1 MITVKNI
8 QTGEIFKVSSLRVVN
23 GQIAAYHDFAEPSDK
38 WLSKFPYCLKS
49 GQTILDEK
57 HAVECRVFTLAEGYE
72 LTKVKAEKRQPKAA
86 AIEAVAPAETS
97 TEPTVMEEIVE
108 PEAIVEV
115 PAETTAETDL
125 ESIIQGYVNELEAGV
140 EPYVLWKEIGR
151 NIDNID
157 TANRV
162 FNSACGRVGL
172 NPIEARKQPK
182 VQPKTKKAETPSLD
196 AATQAFAALTP
207 LFAGVEANVTATVM
221 EKLEPL
227 TSKVEAICAR
237 APQTITHVIKTD
249 KGSYEA
255 APGEVFHANFD
266 DVCAR
271 INRGS
276 WVYLYGPTGSGKNV
290 MAEQVAK
297 ALGLDFHYQAHTLDR
312 FELTGFIDAS
322 GCYQPTEFFKAY
334 TEGGLFM
341 LDELDASD
349 ENALVTLNSACNG
362 YFAFPC
368 GTVKAHPDFRCIAAG
383 NTCGRGGTDDY
394 TARRTMD
401 VSSLG
406 RFIPRYHG
414 YCDEIDMAAA
424 GDNEELVA
432 FIHALRK
439 VRSSVGCQII
449 ASPRQIKEIVKDEAQ
464 GLNLTQTLADM
475 FGTYL
480 TADEL
485 NIVKQSLK
493 DCAELD
499 GNKYLKAFNKVRA
512 IEY

>member
-1 MITVKNI
+1 MAIFVKNI
-8 QTGEIFKVSSLRVVN
+8 QSEEVVKVASLRVVN
-23 GQIAAYHDFAEPSDK
+23 GKIAAYYDFPEPSQK
-38 WLSKFPYCLKS
+38 WLAKFPFCLKS
-49 GQTILDEK
+49 EETVTDEK
-57 HAVECRVFTLAEGYE
+57 HSVECRVFTLAEGYE
-72 LTKVKAEKRQPKAA
+72 LTKVKAEKHQPKPET
-86 AIEAVAPAETS
+86 EAPDETVA
-97 TEPTVMEEIVE
+97 EPTVMEETIE
-108 PEAIVEV
+108 PEAVEEV
-115 PAETTAETDL
+115 PAATEAVAE
-125 ESIIQGYVNELEAGV
+125 
-140 EPYVLWKEIGR
+140 EP
-151 NIDNID
+151 
-157 TANRV
+157 
-162 FNSACGRVGL
+162 
-172 NPIEARKQPK
+172 ARP
-182 VQPKTKKAETPSLD
+182 VQPKATKKAEAPSLD

-207 LFAGVEANVTATVM
+207 LFAGVEANVTANVM
-221 EKLEPL
+221 EKLQPL
-227 TSKVEAICAR
+227 TAKVEAICAR
-237 APQTITHVIKTD
+237 APQTIVHVIKTD
-249 KGSYEA
+249 KGSIEA
-255 APGEVFHANFD
+255 APGEVFHANFE
-266 DVCAR
+266 DVCQR

-290 MAEQVAK
+290 LAEQVAK

-368 GTVKAHPDFRCIAAG
+368 GTVKAHPNFRCIAAG

-424 GDNEELVA
+424 NNNAELVA

-439 VRSSVGCQII
+439 IKHSVGCQII

-464 GLNLTQTLADM
+464 GLNLTQTLSDM

-480 TADEL
+480 TDDEL
-485 NIVKQSLK
+485 NIVKESLRS
-493 DCAELD
+493 DESLD
-499 GNKYLKAFNKVRA
+499 GNKYSKAFKKVQA

>member
-1 MITVKNI
+1 MINVRNI
-8 QTGEIFKVSSLRVVN
+8 QSEEIIKVASLRVLN
-23 GQIAAYHDFAEPSDK
+23 GKIAAYYDFPEPSQK
-38 WLSKFPYCLKS
+38 WLAKFPFCVK
-49 GQTILDEK
+49 TDETVTDEK
-57 HAVECRVFTLAEGYE
+57 HGVECRVFTLADGYE
-72 LTKVKAEKRQPKAA
+72 LTRVKSERRPRHFEALDAA
-86 AIEAVAPAETS
+86 
-97 TEPTVMEEIVE
+97 
-108 PEAIVEV
+108 PE
-115 PAETTAETDL
+115 AETTAEPEAPVMDVT
-125 ESIIQGYVNELEAGV
+125 IQPEAIEEV
-140 EPYVLWKEIGR
+140 PETTAEP
-151 NIDNID
+151 
-157 TANRV
+157 
-162 FNSACGRVGL
+162 
-172 NPIEARKQPK
+172 EARKATKERP
-182 VQPKTKKAETPSLD
+182 VQPKAKRAEAPSLD

-207 LFAGVEANVTATVM
+207 LFVGVEANVTANVM
-221 EKLEPL
+221 EKLQPL
-227 TSKVEAICAR
+227 TDKVEAICSR
-237 APQTITHVIKTD
+237 APQTIVHVIKTD

-255 APGEVFHANFD
+255 APGEVFHANFED
-266 DVCAR
+266 ICSR

-368 GTVKAHPDFRCIAAG
+368 GTVKAHPNFRCIAAG

-424 GDNEELVA
+424 GNNAELVA

-439 VRSSVGCQII
+439 IKHSVGCQII

-485 NIVKQSLK
+485 NIVKESLRS
-493 DCAELD
+493 DESLE
-499 GNKYLKAFNKVRA
+499 GNKYVKAFKRVQA